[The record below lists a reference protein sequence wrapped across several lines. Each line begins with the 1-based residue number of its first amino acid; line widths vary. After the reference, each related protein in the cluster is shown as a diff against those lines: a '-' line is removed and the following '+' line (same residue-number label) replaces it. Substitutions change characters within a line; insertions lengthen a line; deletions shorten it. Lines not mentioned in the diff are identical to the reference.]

1 VTAASPKLSAVLAV
15 RDEERMIEGA
25 LRLLGFCDEIVVVI
39 DDRTSD
45 RTEEIARRYTDE
57 VHLVPFENFAQ
68 IKNEGVRRARGEWIV
83 FCDADERVT
92 PRLARNLQDAV
103 AAGTEMCAYY
113 SPTVNFFYGRR
124 MRFGGWS
131 EAHVKIVR
139 RDQAL
144 HAGDV
149 HETLDLPRERVG
161 WLEGERWHFSH
172 RSITESLGKTL
183 NYGAI
188 ESAQRYESGAAPVTA
203 WRLLRVM
210 LRDIARRML
219 RRAGWRDGMPGVIEG
234 VYQPFSLF
242 CVEVMLWERQNAHA
256 LDQRYEEFERAAAEE
271 H

>member
-1 VTAASPKLSAVLAV
+1 VTDASPKLSAVLAV

-45 RTEEIARRYTDE
+45 RTEEIARRYTDA
-57 VHLVPFENFAQ
+57 VHLVPFGNFAQ
-68 IKNEGVRRARGEWIV
+68 IKNEGVRRASGEWIV

-92 PRLARNLQDAV
+92 PRLARNLQDAL
-103 AAGTEMCAYY
+103 AAGTEMWAYC

-124 MRFGGWS
+124 MRFGGWR

-139 RDQAL
+139 RDHAL

-172 RSITESLGKTL
+172 RSIAEGLAKTV
-183 NYGAI
+183 NYGTLDAS
-188 ESAQRYESGAAPVTA
+188 ERALAGAPAVTA
-203 WRLLRVM
+203 WRLLKVIG
-210 LRDIARRML
+210 LELARRMV
-219 RRAGWRDGMPGVIEG
+219 RRAGWRDGTPGIIEG
-234 VYQPFSLF
+234 IYQPFALF
-242 CVEVMLWERQNAHA
+242 CVEVMLWERQNARG
-256 LDQRYEEFERAAAEE
+256 LEQRYEEFERAAAEQ